1 MDIFE
6 QLEDDNY
13 FVLSKNRSTRGIFK
27 KGKISIEDIDYYPK
41 KVRITSPR
49 SIAAMKKIGVN
60 NDDLEYLTFKEYLF
74 KNPELIP
81 QNREMQRK
89 LYNYVEEIRRNRIEQ
104 IKQLRNEIP
113 EEELTTS
120 TKKRCFSSKVRGQ
133 NDYNNSENQKNNQKI
148 SGQFLEKD
156 IKSFNRMRNINK
168 TELFNRMQIE
178 LKKELMKIINE
189 EKEQKENELYRK
201 QQRLINKKIK
211 IENLQKLRK
220 EEEKAQTDRE
230 KAKLERKKEEKRIQ
244 NLIEKSLN
252 EEEILRQKQFMEKL
266 RRDDEEYKQNEFRE
280 KMKRQREEEH
290 QILLQKEKENE
301 KRSRT
306 YKKELEKERNKL
318 RKSK

>member
-6 QLEDDNY
+6 QLDDDKY

-104 IKQLRNEIP
+104 IKQLRNEIT

-133 NDYNNSENQKNNQKI
+133 NDYNNSENQKNSQKI

-189 EKEQKENELYRK
+189 EKEKKEHELYRR
-201 QQRLINKKIK
+201 QQRLKNKNRKFAKIK
-211 IENLQKLRK
+211 
-220 EEEKAQTDRE
+220 
-230 KAKLERKKEEKRIQ
+230 KR
-244 NLIEKSLN
+244 
-252 EEEILRQKQFMEKL
+252 R
-266 RRDDEEYKQNEFRE
+266 
-280 KMKRQREEEH
+280 
-290 QILLQKEKENE
+290 
-301 KRSRT
+301 
-306 YKKELEKERNKL
+306 
-318 RKSK
+318 RKSPKR